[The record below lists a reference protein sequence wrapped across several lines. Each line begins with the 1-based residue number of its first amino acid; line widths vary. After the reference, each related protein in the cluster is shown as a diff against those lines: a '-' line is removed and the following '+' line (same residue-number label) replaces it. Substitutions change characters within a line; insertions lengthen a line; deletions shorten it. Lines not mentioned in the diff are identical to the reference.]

1 VFSIRDRRT
10 EDEMEIRRLRTEN
23 LLVRQK
29 LDQLEQESS
38 ELADRLIQDQ
48 VTRAEEEERRF
59 LLVAELEETRER
71 LQQQTTAVEAERAA
85 GLERAA
91 AVERRAGEEAAARQV
106 EIEKLRAKLKQVDF
120 MVSDVIVFMLSAG
133 DGGAER

>member
-1 VFSIRDRRT
+1 MFSIRDRRT

-71 LQQQTTAVEAERAA
+71 LQQQTTAV
-85 GLERAA
+85 
-91 AVERRAGEEAAARQV
+91 
-106 EIEKLRAKLKQVDF
+106 
-120 MVSDVIVFMLSAG
+120 
-133 DGGAER
+133 

>member
-1 VFSIRDRRT
+1 MPGRLEAEQEAVFTSAFSFTINQRQLKRIERDYLRCCCDQQCCWSVVVFSIRDRRT

-71 LQQQTTAVEAERAA
+71 LQQQTSAV
-85 GLERAA
+85 G
-91 AVERRAGEEAAARQV
+91 
-106 EIEKLRAKLKQVDF
+106 I
-120 MVSDVIVFMLSAG
+120 
-133 DGGAER
+133 